1 MQNAIMRKPS
11 ILKSFDS
18 YCHSYMA
25 YILIEVKHLGSSEIK
40 VIPLG
45 FGKSYKTSYNI
56 NRKIFLREKE
66 FPFFVFKN
74 SFHFGMVICQELRLT
89 MNNYL

>member
-25 YILIEVKHLGSSEIK
+25 YILIEVKHLESSEIK

-45 FGKSYKTSYNI
+45 FG
-56 NRKIFLREKE
+56 EK
-66 FPFFVFKN
+66 
-74 SFHFGMVICQELRLT
+74 L
-89 MNNYL
+89 

>member
-25 YILIEVKHLGSSEIK
+25 YILIEVKHLGSNKIK

-45 FGKSYKTSYNI
+45 FGKSYERHIILTHYM
-56 NRKIFLREKE
+56 
-66 FPFFVFKN
+66 FFGKKRNF
-74 SFHFGMVICQELRLT
+74 SFSS
-89 MNNYL
+89 

>member
-25 YILIEVKHLGSSEIK
+25 YILIEVKHLGSNEIK

-45 FGKSYKTSYNI
+45 FGKSYEHHIILTTVTCFLLKT
-56 NRKIFLREKE
+56 K
-66 FPFFVFKN
+66 
-74 SFHFGMVICQELRLT
+74 
-89 MNNYL
+89 

>member
-66 FPFFVFKN
+66 FPFLFSKIVFILAWLFVK
-74 SFHFGMVICQELRLT
+74 SLD
-89 MNNYL
+89 

>member
-25 YILIEVKHLGSSEIK
+25 NILIEVKHLGSSKIK

-45 FGKSYKTSYNI
+45 FG
-56 NRKIFLREKE
+56 EK
-66 FPFFVFKN
+66 
-74 SFHFGMVICQELRLT
+74 L
-89 MNNYL
+89 